1 MDISNFK
8 ELGIA
13 LSSIIIF
20 AYFVKY
26 IIDSNK
32 EVFKSMSEANKEMF
46 NSLITQLNE
55 NRTDYTSFVETN
67 NHGNS
72 DRIEK
77 STEAMVKV
85 GAAIEGHT
93 AILERLLIKL
103 DK

>member
-13 LSSIIIF
+13 LSSIVIF

-32 EVFKSMSEANKEMF
+32 EVFKSMSDSNKEMF
-46 NSLITQLNE
+46 NSLIGQLKE
-55 NRTDYTSFVETN
+55 NRTDYTAFVEEN

-72 DRIEK
+72 ERIEK
-77 STEAMVKV
+77 STAAMVEI
-85 GAAIEGHT
+85 GIAIKGHT